1 MYFNYF
7 YDIDCPPE
15 RENDD
20 YYFPIIDIICEE
32 TLRHGGSI
40 VHHHGIGKA
49 RAKWVHEEYGSSFPM
64 LEALKQAFDPNGVM
78 NAGTIIPT
86 SR

>member
-15 RENDD
+15 RENEEF
-20 YYFPIIDIICEE
+20 YFPIIDIICEE
-32 TLRHGGSI
+32 TLRFGGSI

-49 RAKWVHEEYGSSFPM
+49 RSKWVREEYGSSFSM
-64 LEALKQAFDPNGVM
+64 LQTLKDAFDPHHVM
-78 NAGTIIPT
+78 NMGTIIPT
-86 SR
+86 S